1 MLAEDR
7 RVKRTTEPRKALT
20 MFLTSCRARTGA
32 HALAVSTRDGH
43 LVAGSGEGALLV
55 AVLAARAAAGG
66 PMHESLAVSR
76 CGRYVIASLGEAI
89 DDDVAAGVSRIL
101 S

>member
-7 RVKRTTEPRKALT
+7 RVKRMTEPCRALSL
-20 MFLTSCRARTGA
+20 FLASCRARTGA
-32 HALAVSTRDGH
+32 HALAVSTRDGR
-43 LVAGSGEGALLV
+43 LVAGSGDGALLL

-66 PMHESLAVSR
+66 PTPESLAVSR

-89 DDDVAAGVSRIL
+89 ADDVAAGVSRIL